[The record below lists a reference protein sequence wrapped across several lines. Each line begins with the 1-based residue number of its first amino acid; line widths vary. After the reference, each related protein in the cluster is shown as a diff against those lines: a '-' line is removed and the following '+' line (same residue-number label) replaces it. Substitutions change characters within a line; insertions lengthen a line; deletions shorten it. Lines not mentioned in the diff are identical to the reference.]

1 MKRIFLVGIVAS
13 LLMICFISCSN
24 SGRETVRAGID
35 TGFNGNKG
43 EIPVTIDTIDEI
55 AEDDSFENAA
65 RYDEDLALVSLVIA
79 NQTSTKKKIKE
90 LFSLLGFDNIVCNK
104 DYDSNSA
111 DSISYCIGHYK
122 DGSYDQCPFL
132 HGAG

>member
-1 MKRIFLVGIVAS
+1 
-13 LLMICFISCSN
+13 MIP
-24 SGRETVRAGID
+24 D
-35 TGFNGNKG
+35 YGNKG

-65 RYDEDLALVSLVIA
+65 RYDKDLALVSLVIA
-79 NQTSTKKKIKE
+79 NKTSTEKNIKE
-90 LFSLLGFDNIVCNK
+90 LFSLLGFDHIVCNK

-111 DSISYCIGHYK
+111 DSISYCICHYK
-122 DGSYDQCPFL
+122 DGSCDQCPFL

>member
-1 MKRIFLVGIVAS
+1 MGIVAV
-13 LLMICFISCSN
+13 LVLICFISCSN

-35 TGFNGNKG
+35 TGFDGNKG

-79 NQTSTKKKIKE
+79 NKTSTEKNIKE
-90 LFSLLGFDNIVCNK
+90 LF
-104 DYDSNSA
+104 
-111 DSISYCIGHYK
+111 
-122 DGSYDQCPFL
+122 
-132 HGAG
+132 